1 MPAQW
6 QLDTAGHQRFS
17 GALMSQGLG
26 ADSSRTTLQ
35 ALILMGDWCVPV
47 TRNRT
52 NEDPGAY
59 RRTSTPR
66 AATTVVHKNKNER
79 PTGELCAL
87 TRGA

>member
-1 MPAQW
+1 MKGW
-6 QLDTAGHQRFS
+6 R
-17 GALMSQGLG
+17 
-26 ADSSRTTLQ
+26 ADSSRTTPQ

-47 TRNRT
+47 ARNRT

-66 AATTVVHKNKNER
+66 AATTVVHKNKKER
-79 PTGELCAL
+79 PTGDLCAL